1 MKNCR
6 LPIADCRLP
15 AELKRPERPAF
26 AIVNRKSKI
35 VNAFTLV
42 EMLVVISILGLLAA
56 LTVPAIKNLGKSNAS
71 ISASRQML
79 DGVGRA
85 RQLAIANH
93 TTVYMI
99 FVPTNF
105 WVVGGQFPNN
115 WWSQLSPVQQ
125 AVATNLCDKQLSG
138 YTFVAYGAA
147 GDQPG
152 RHIWHYLDRWQ
163 GLPEGSFIAQW
174 KFGPR
179 NSPIPPVVDPAT
191 GASYPIQGFAT
202 TQIPFPTEDFPKQLT
217 LPYLPPFPYIAFNYL
232 GQLTSGQDEYIP
244 LAHGSVLPAI
254 DPSTKAFQL
263 NSPSVSET
271 PPGNSV
277 SAFNLV
283 HIDCLTGRADLKYQK
298 VQ

>member
-1 MKNCR
+1 MSNKWQVAGDRRNDSAR
-6 LPIADCRLP
+6 ALGSRHWSPVARH
-15 AELKRPERPAF
+15 
-26 AIVNRKSKI
+26 
-35 VNAFTLV
+35 AFTLV

-56 LTVPAIKNLGKSNAS
+56 LTVPALKNLGKSNAS

-85 RQLAIANH
+85 RQLAIAKH
-93 TTVYMI
+93 TTVYMS

-105 WVVGGQFPNN
+105 WVLFQPI
-115 WWSQLSPVQQ
+115 SSRLSPVQW
-125 AVATNLCDKQLSG
+125 AVITNLCDKQLSG

-152 RHIWHYLDRWQ
+152 RHLWHYLDRWQ

-174 KFGPR
+174 KFGLR
-179 NSPIPPVVDPAT
+179 NSTNSVVDPAT
-191 GASYPIQGFAT
+191 GAAYPVQGFAT
-202 TQIPFPTEDFPKQLT
+202 TPIPFPTEDFPNGLT
-217 LPYLPPFPYIAFNYL
+217 LPYLPPLPYISFNYL

-244 LAHGSVLPAI
+244 LARGSVLPAI
-254 DPSTKAFQL
+254 DPSTRAFQF

-277 SAFNLV
+277 SAFNLI
-283 HIDCLTGRADLKYQK
+283 HIDWLTGRADLKFQK

>member
-1 MKNCR
+1 MSDVWRVTSDGK
-6 LPIADCRLP
+6 A
-15 AELKRPERPAF
+15 ATEREASSRHLSP
-26 AIVNRKSKI
+26 VTRH
-35 VNAFTLV
+35 AFTLV

-56 LTVPAIKNLGKSNAS
+56 LTVPALKNLGKSNAS

-105 WVVGGQFPNN
+105 FVPEQPI
-115 WWSQLSPVQQ
+115 WSRLSPVQK
-125 AVATNLCDKQLSG
+125 AVITNLCDKQLSG

-152 RHIWHYLDRWQ
+152 RHVWHYLDRWQ

-179 NSPIPPVVDPAT
+179 NSTNAVVDPAT
-191 GASYPIQGFAT
+191 GASYPVQGFAT
-202 TQIPFPTEDFPKQLT
+202 TPIPFPTEDFPTALI
-217 LPYLPPFPYIAFNYL
+217 LPQLPPFPYIAFNYL

-263 NSPSVSET
+263 NPPSVSET
-271 PPGNSV
+271 PAGNSV

-283 HIDCLTGRADLKYQK
+283 HIDWLTGRADLKYQK